1 QRCQISL
8 QFDWKGTVRT
18 LRSKDMT
25 QNSLDTRV
33 ATKGQPSSST
43 DFGQLIATGTDL
55 ITAAKAAAI
64 TARA

>member
-1 QRCQISL
+1 
-8 QFDWKGTVRT
+8 
-18 LRSKDMT
+18 MT